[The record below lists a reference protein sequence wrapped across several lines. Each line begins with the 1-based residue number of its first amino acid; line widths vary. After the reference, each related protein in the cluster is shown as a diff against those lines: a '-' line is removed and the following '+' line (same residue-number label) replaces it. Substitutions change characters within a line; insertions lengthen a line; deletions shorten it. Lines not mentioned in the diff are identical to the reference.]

1 MWQLSLWAHLAVLGC
16 AGVLLCFAVWHDL
29 QVSPENGWVPI
40 WRSPMIAVVV
50 LVCSLFS
57 LLLGAILVS
66 NKLQSWLKVRLA
78 HNFLPWA
85 ETLNHC

>member
-1 MWQLSLWAHLAVLGC
+1 MWLVVLGSSCC
-16 AGVLLCFAVWHDL
+16 AGVLLCYAVFHDL
-29 QVSPENGWVPI
+29 QVSPEIGWVPI

-66 NKLQSWLKVRLA
+66 NKLQSWLKVRSHQTLSLA
-78 HNFLPWA
+78 PSH
-85 ETLNHC
+85 